1 MVETLRQ
8 QKWELSTSE
17 YAKKWTEKS
26 PNSKLEQI
34 NNILSNP
41 KLKDIKEI
49 WTLKTKIA
57 KREYRDVQK
66 MLWISYNRC
75 DWKLWK
81 ESLDYLNN
89 YVNKLIQEKNTTDW
103 TNSVLW
109 RLRNNVSWWRDG
121 ITWNNWNWKIS
132 WHYENLTDTI
142 NIQHN
147 EAQYLAIQRSIPSSR
162 ISMTSSRPQ
171 DCSPLLWKVT
181 ILTRQ
186 VLQHLLMHSQIQVT
200 RTCHS

>member
-57 KREYRDVQK
+57 KREYRD
-66 MLWISYNRC
+66 
-75 DWKLWK
+75 
-81 ESLDYLNN
+81 
-89 YVNKLIQEKNTTDW
+89 
-103 TNSVLW
+103 
-109 RLRNNVSWWRDG
+109 
-121 ITWNNWNWKIS
+121 
-132 WHYENLTDTI
+132 
-142 NIQHN
+142 
-147 EAQYLAIQRSIPSSR
+147 
-162 ISMTSSRPQ
+162 
-171 DCSPLLWKVT
+171 
-181 ILTRQ
+181 
-186 VLQHLLMHSQIQVT
+186 
-200 RTCHS
+200 